1 MPLRNLL
8 LVLLLCVLL
17 PQPARAL
24 DPEKSF
30 HHYVRDSWSVQEG
43 MPQISAVDVAQ
54 TPDGYIWIAT
64 QAGVSR
70 FDGVGFDTFS
80 PSNEPAIPH
89 PVTTALAVDSEG
101 ALWIGTRAGMA
112 VLRGGRFHEVRWA
125 GDGAAPMISSLH
137 LGGSG
142 TLWAATS
149 SGAARVRDDML
160 QPLPGSGDAS
170 AVLEADDGTLWVG
183 DLEGVRLWDGRGWTT
198 TRWPNAGEPEVAYGL
213 ASVDGEI
220 WAATAD
226 GIHVHGRSGWR
237 PFPGASGEGALPLHF
252 LHRDRDGNVW
262 GGGDLG
268 LVRVRPDRSVEVV
281 PATRGNG
288 LFNLFGALEDRE
300 GNLWLG
306 SLSNGLS
313 RIWNGW
319 TRRYSTQEGLP
330 DATVWTLVPDPDARA
345 IWVGTN
351 NGLARLVPGG
361 HFTRPQVGELSRTAA
376 IRTLYAEPGRLW
388 IGLRNGLALYE
399 PGRGTPA
406 AIPEWARRIRTPVTG
421 FERDPDG
428 TLWISTLS
436 GLLRWNGTTLED
448 FGADR
453 GLEGAMAEFRVT
465 RDGRRLAVTRTTLLE
480 FDGDRFVPAP
490 EARNLPADARLATI
504 TELEDGRLVLAGV
517 GASILLRHQDA
528 WLQLDESTGL
538 FPGSPFQIL
547 EGGGYLWISSMH
559 GVYRL
564 SLAELDE
571 FAAGRL
577 SRVQPQMLLN
587 ERGMPN
593 GGQQGLCCNGSGPAD
608 GFVDGG
614 TLWLPTRDGIVAL
627 DTADI
632 VRNPVAPAVHVTAL
646 RAGGQTHRPEPDAPD
661 APITLATD
669 ERDLA
674 LGFSVLGYQDPRSN
688 LVRYRLVGYDQ
699 QWHSAAPMTREVRYT
714 NLPPGEYVFEVV
726 GSNNADVWA
735 TGAARLRFAITPRFH
750 ETAGFWLLLAA
761 LALLLVYAGYRYQR
775 YRFRVRQAQ
784 LEALVGERTAEL
796 AETNHQ
802 LEQASLTDPLTG
814 LRNRR
819 YLARQIPADLD
830 YYDRQLTANPGSAE
844 VIVFALLDIDH
855 FKQVND
861 LHGHAAGDRVLEEV
875 ALRLE
880 NMIRSGDYVVRWGGE
895 EFLLVFRPM
904 PAGQVPRLGE
914 RLRTAVS
921 AAPFDLGDGRSI
933 GLTASV
939 GLSEYPMFRR
949 AGGEPLGWEGMVEL
963 ADQALYQVKRH
974 GRDGWAM
981 FRPTATTRTDV
992 LLSDL
997 QHGPDALLQAG
1008 ELELAGSA
1016 IMLSL
1021 SQD

>member
-1 MPLRNLL
+1 MPLRVLS
-8 LVLLLCVLL
+8 LVLLLCALL

-24 DPEKSF
+24 DPAKSF

-43 MPQISAVDVAQ
+43 MPQISAVAIAQ

-64 QAGVSR
+64 QSGVSR
-70 FDGVGFDTFS
+70 FDGVGFQTFS

-89 PVTTALAVDSEG
+89 PVTTSLAVDPEG
-101 ALWIGTRAGMA
+101 ALWIGTRGGMA
-112 VLRGGRFHEVRWA
+112 VLRDGRFHEVPWA
-125 GDGAAPMISSLH
+125 GDGMAPMINGLD
-137 LGGSG
+137 LGADG
-142 TLWAATS
+142 TVWAATS
-149 SGAARVRDDML
+149 SGAARVRGGAL
-160 QPLPGSGDAS
+160 RPLPGSADAS
-170 AVLEADDGTLWVG
+170 AVFEADDGTLWVG
-183 DLEGVRLWDGRGWTT
+183 NLEGVRLWDGRGWTA
-198 TRWPNAGEPEVAYGL
+198 TRWPGTDEPEVVYGL
-213 ASVDGEI
+213 LDVDGEI
-220 WAATAD
+220 WAATAR

-237 PFPGASGEGALPLHF
+237 PFPGAAGDDALPLHF
-252 LHRDRDGNVW
+252 LYRDGDGNVW
-262 GGGDLG
+262 AGGDLG
-268 LVRVRPDRSVEVV
+268 LVRVRPDHSVEVV

-288 LFNLFGALEDRE
+288 LFNLFNAFEDRE

-345 IWVGTN
+345 VWVGTN

-361 HFTRPQVGELSRTAA
+361 HFMRPDVGELGRTSA
-376 IRTLYAEPGRLW
+376 IRSLFAEPGRLW
-388 IGLRNGLALYE
+388 IGLRSGLALYE
-399 PGRGTPA
+399 PGRGRPA
-406 AIPEWARRIRTPVTG
+406 AAPEWARRIRVPVIG
-421 FERDPDG
+421 FARDPDG
-428 TLWISTLS
+428 SLWISTL
-436 GLLRWNGTTLED
+436 GGMLRWDGTSLEEFD
-448 FGADR
+448 ASRGIAGAV
-453 GLEGAMAEFRVT
+453 AEFRIT
-465 RDGRRLAVTRTTLLE
+465 AEGRRLALTRTTLLE
-480 FDGDRFVPAP
+480 FDGERFVPAP
-490 EARNLPADARLATI
+490 EASDLPGEAKLGGI
-504 TELEDGRLVLAGV
+504 TQLEDGRLVLAGV
-517 GASILLRHQDA
+517 GALVLLRHGDR
-528 WLQLDESTGL
+528 WVQLDESTGL

-547 EGGGYLWISSMH
+547 EGGGYLWVSSMH

-564 SLAELDE
+564 ALADLDA
-571 FAAGRL
+571 FAGGNA
-577 SRVQPQMLLN
+577 SRVEPQMLLN

-593 GGQQGLCCNGSGPAD
+593 GGQQGLCCNGSGPSD
-608 GFVDGG
+608 GFLDGH
-614 TLWLPTRDGIVAL
+614 TLWLPTRDGVVAL

-632 VRNPVAPAVHVTAL
+632 VRNPVPPAVHVTGL
-646 RAGGQTHRPEPDAPD
+646 RAGGRTHQPGAD
-661 APITLATD
+661 APITLAAD
-669 ERDLA
+669 QRDLA

-688 LVRYRLVGYDQ
+688 LARYRLVGYDQ
-699 QWHSAAPMTREVRYT
+699 QWQSAGPMEREVRYT

-726 GSNNADVWA
+726 GSNNADVW
-735 TGAARLRFAITPRFH
+735 GSEAARLRFAIEPHFH
-750 ETAGFWLLLAA
+750 ETAAFPLLLGA
-761 LALLLVYAGYRYQR
+761 LVLLLVYAGYRYQR

-830 YYDRQLTANPGSAE
+830 YYDRQLTANPGAAE

-921 AAPFDLGDGRSI
+921 SAPFDLGDGRSM

-981 FRPTATTRTDV
+981 FRPTASTRTET

-1021 SQD
+1021 SRG